1 MKDLRNRLLTGLA
14 LGFVVILGLA
24 LLGDVREVR
33 SHLFEFNWAL
43 TPLILLGTLFN
54 YTLRF
59 IKWHFFLGQIGIR
72 DLRWTRS
79 LQLFVAGFP
88 LAVTPGKVGEALK
101 GVWLNRECG
110 TPVARGV
117 TVVLA
122 ERVSDGLAVL
132 LLSSLGVIAYPRYWP
147 AFATVLG
154 LLLLGILVSQIRPVA
169 LWLLGLLE
177 RIPLIKRIQHH
188 LLEFYEGAYSL
199 FRPRSTLIS
208 VGLGTTAWF
217 GEGVSMYL
225 VLLGLGVSPGG
236 ETLGLAIFVLA
247 FSTIIGA
254 VSALPGGLGA
264 AELSIAGM
272 LALTLGLEASTA
284 AAATLLIRLG
294 TLWFGVSLGLVVWVF
309 SRDLLLMEPS
319 SDSRELPKTN
329 NQSEDLEGANNE
341 NLHR

>member
-1 MKDLRNRLLTGLA
+1 MRDLRRRLLAGLT
-14 LGFVVILGLA
+14 LGFVVILALT

-33 SHLFEFNWAL
+33 AHLSEFNWAL
-43 TPLILLGTLFN
+43 TPLILLGTMFN
-54 YTLRF
+54 YSLRF
-59 IKWHFFLGQIGIR
+59 MKWHFFLGQIGVQKFAIR
-72 DLRWTRS
+72 RS
-79 LQLFVAGFP
+79 MQLFVAGFP

-132 LLSSLGVIAYPRYWP
+132 FLSSLGVIAYPRYWP
-147 AFATVLG
+147 AFATVFI
-154 LLLLGILVSQIRPVA
+154 LLLIGIVISQIRPAA
-169 LWLLGLLE
+169 LWILNLLDQ
-177 RIPLIKRIQHH
+177 IPLINRLQHH

-208 VGLGTTAWF
+208 VGLGTIAWF
-217 GEGVSMYL
+217 GEGISMYL
-225 VLLGLGVSPGG
+225 VLLGLGIPPSG
-236 ETLGLAIFVLA
+236 EAFGLAVFVLS

-272 LALTLGLEASTA
+272 LALTLGLETSTA

-294 TLWFGVSLGLVVWVF
+294 TLWYGVTLGLLVWLF
-309 SRDLLLMEPS
+309 SSDLLLLESDAHTQS
-319 SDSRELPKTN
+319 SN
-329 NQSEDLEGANNE
+329 NIERQEVSSN
-341 NLHR
+341 

>member
-1 MKDLRNRLLTGLA
+1 
-14 LGFVVILGLA
+14 
-24 LLGDVREVR
+24 
-33 SHLFEFNWAL
+33 
-43 TPLILLGTLFN
+43 LIILGTLFN

-59 IKWHFFLGQIGIR
+59 FKWHFFLGQIGIHA
-72 DLRWTRS
+72 LPIGRS

-132 LLSSLGVIAYPRYWP
+132 LLSTLGVIAFPRYWP
-147 AFATVLG
+147 AFATVFV
-154 LLLLGILVSQIRPVA
+154 LLLAGITLSQIRPAA
-169 LWLLGLLE
+169 LWLLGLMG
-177 RIPLIKRIQHH
+177 RMPLINRLQHH

-199 FRPRSTLIS
+199 FRPHSTFVS
-208 VGLGTTAWF
+208 VGLGTVAWL

-225 VLLGLGVSPGG
+225 VLLGLGVPASF
-236 ETLGLAIFVLA
+236 ETFILAVFVLS
-247 FSTIIGA
+247 FSTVIGA

-264 AELSIAGM
+264 AEISIAGM
-272 LALTLGLEASTA
+272 LALTLELETSTA

-294 TLWFGVSLGLVVWVF
+294 TLWFGVTLGLIVWLF
-309 SRDLLLMEPS
+309 SRDLLLLES
-319 SDSRELPKTN
+319 SDPTHPTLIRETQETSSN
-329 NQSEDLEGANNE
+329 
-341 NLHR
+341 

>member
-1 MKDLRNRLLTGLA
+1 MKDLRRRLLAGLA
-14 LGFVVILGLA
+14 LGFVVILGLT
-24 LLGDVREVR
+24 LLGDVQEVR
-33 SHLFEFNWAL
+33 THLVEFNWAL
-43 TPLILLGTLFN
+43 IPLILMGTLFN

-59 IKWHFFLGQIGIR
+59 IKWHFFLGQIGIQK
-72 DLRWTRS
+72 LAWTRS
-79 LQLFVAGFP
+79 LQLFIAGFP

-147 AFATVLG
+147 AFATILG
-154 LLLLGILVSQIRPVA
+154 LLLLGIVLSQIRPAA
-169 LWLLGLLE
+169 LWLLEFVG
-177 RIPLIKRIQHH
+177 RIPLVERLHHH

-208 VGLGTTAWF
+208 VGLGTAAWF
-217 GEGVSMYL
+217 GEGISMYL
-225 VLLGLGVSPGG
+225 ILLGLGVTPGG
-236 ETLGLAIFVLA
+236 ETLALAVFVLS
-247 FSTIIGA
+247 FSTVIGA

-264 AELSIAGM
+264 AELSIAGL
-272 LALTLGLEASTA
+272 LALTLGLEASSA

-294 TLWFGVSLGLVVWVF
+294 TLWFGVTLGLIVWVF
-309 SRDLLLMEPS
+309 SRDLLLLEPGNQTRAPHEIGS
-319 SDSRELPKTN
+319 QEVSRSRQT
-329 NQSEDLEGANNE
+329 
-341 NLHR
+341 R

>member
-1 MKDLRNRLLTGLA
+1 MKDLRRRLLAGLA
-14 LGFVVILGLA
+14 LGFIVILALT

-33 SHLFEFNWAL
+33 AHLAEFKWAL

-59 IKWHFFLGQIGIR
+59 FKWHFFLGQIGIR
-72 DLRWTRS
+72 DLAWLRS

-132 LLSSLGVIAYPRYWP
+132 LLSSLGVLAYPRYWP
-147 AFATVLG
+147 AFASVLG
-154 LLLLGILVSQIRPVA
+154 LLLIGVVLSQIRPAA
-169 LWLLGLLE
+169 LRILALLGRL
-177 RIPLIKRIQHH
+177 PLINKFQHH

-199 FRPRSTLIS
+199 FRPRSTVIS
-208 VGLGTTAWF
+208 VGLGTAAWF
-217 GEGVSMYL
+217 GEGVAMYL
-225 VLLGLGVSPGG
+225 VLLGLGVPPGG
-236 ETLGLAIFVLA
+236 EILGLAVFVLA
-247 FSTIIGA
+247 FSTVIGA

-294 TLWFGVSLGLVVWVF
+294 TLWFGVTLGLIVWLF
-309 SRDLLLMEPS
+309 SRDLLLLES
-319 SDSRELPKTN
+319 SDPTQSPESLPT
-329 NQSEDLEGANNE
+329 
-341 NLHR
+341 